1 MKFTIF
7 STNSTPIFITEGVTG
22 DLSGGPGVPKT
33 TYGLFKNKGIS
44 SEVLQLRCPE
54 LEQALKV
61 IEFYG
66 DKENWIYASGPG
78 PDDIITFDFV
88 EKIGG
93 QKARE
98 FLEGLKK

>member
-1 MKFTIF
+1 MKFTIV
-7 STNSTPIFITEGVTG
+7 SENEEPIFITEGVTG

-33 TYGLFKNKGIS
+33 TYGLFKDQGIS

-61 IEFYG
+61 IEFYATADYSGCEFCAVG
-66 DKENWIYASGPG
+66 DEAAYTDS
-78 PDDIITFDFV
+78 
-88 EKIGG
+88 G

-98 FLEGLKK
+98 FLE

>member
-33 TYGLFKNKGIS
+33 TYGLFKDQGIS
-44 SEVLQLRCPE
+44 SEVLKLRCPE

-61 IEFYG
+61 IEFYAIADYSGCEFCAVG
-66 DKENWIYASGPG
+66 DEAAYTDS
-78 PDDIITFDFV
+78 
-88 EKIGG
+88 G

-98 FLEGLKK
+98 FLEEIKK